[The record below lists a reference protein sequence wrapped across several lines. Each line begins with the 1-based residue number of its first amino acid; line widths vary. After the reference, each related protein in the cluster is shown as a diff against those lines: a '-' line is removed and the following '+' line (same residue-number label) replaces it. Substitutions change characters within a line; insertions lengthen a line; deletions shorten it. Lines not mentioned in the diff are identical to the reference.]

1 MTRLIRISY
10 EVITPESADIGEI
23 DDSGWI
29 DEDGVVIDPEV
40 DPRIEDAS
48 YKEWAVLNAAVG
60 VIGYHRQASCYPFAP
75 GFTWYTETAGDED
88 YATGAVTYKSWHL
101 SGFTPE
107 EEQAIYNEVTK

>member
-10 EVITPESADIGEI
+10 EVITPESAELGEVAE
-23 DDSGWI
+23 SGWI
-29 DEDGVVIDPEV
+29 DEEGVNVDPDV
-40 DPRIEDAS
+40 DPRIESAD
-48 YKEWAVLNAAVG
+48 YRLWAVVNAAVG
-60 VIGYHRQASCYPFAP
+60 VIGHKQQPSSCPFAP
-75 GFTWYTETAGDED
+75 GFTWYTETTGDED

>member
-29 DEDGVVIDPEV
+29 DEDGIVIEPDA
-40 DPRIEDAS
+40 DDIENAGS
-48 YKEWAVLNAAVG
+48 MLWAVVNAAVG
-60 VIGYHRQASCYPFAP
+60 VIGHKQQPSSYPFAP
-75 GFTWYTETAGDED
+75 GFTWYTEPDGDEN
-88 YATGAVTYKSWHL
+88 YTTGAVTYKSWHL

-107 EEQAIYNEVTK
+107 EEQAIYSEVTK

>member
-60 VIGYHRQASCYPFAP
+60 VIGCHRQASCYPFVP